1 LQFDGQTGY
10 KTWNG
15 SGYLTGNGMTIDTNG
30 NINGN
35 YNGFLTINQSGPLVR
50 GYINN
55 YIAKSVAYLDLVV
68 TLGAGVTVLDT
79 DVFSGLTGLTEVKI
93 PVDNVITAIN
103 SGSFQGCSSL
113 KTFTIP
119 SGVTTVGDKV
129 FKGCTLLEGIV
140 FPEGLTT
147 VGTALFEDCTSLRDI
162 VFPSGLN
169 TISGTEILAGA
180 TAVRTLKMHENL
192 WEKMS
197 LVENKDYTTPQLVQF
212 YGETKIL
219 QPLETQVAYWDGLEG
234 TGGAN
239 AKGYKNVIDYY
250 STSGA
255 TYTTDYSGGT
265 SPTLVNYSAF
275 GDVTYDV
282 STGTLNGLG
291 TYDGSLTIFGTGE
304 LTQTIVDASISAHTG
319 AQNGKVPLH
328 TLTVGPDFT
337 SLAASLSLQGTGITD
352 LIFPAESLITTTGA
366 FELAIDSTLAT
377 TVVLPKWVVQKDG
390 PWSLN

>member
-1 LQFDGQTGY
+1 
-10 KTWNG
+10 
-15 SGYLTGNGMTIDTNG
+15 
-30 NINGN
+30 
-35 YNGFLTINQSGPLVR
+35 
-50 GYINN
+50 
-55 YIAKSVAYLDLVV
+55 
-68 TLGAGVTVLDT
+68 
-79 DVFSGLTGLTEVKI
+79 
-93 PVDNVITAIN
+93 
-103 SGSFQGCSSL
+103 
-113 KTFTIP
+113 
-119 SGVTTVGDKV
+119 VTTVGDKV